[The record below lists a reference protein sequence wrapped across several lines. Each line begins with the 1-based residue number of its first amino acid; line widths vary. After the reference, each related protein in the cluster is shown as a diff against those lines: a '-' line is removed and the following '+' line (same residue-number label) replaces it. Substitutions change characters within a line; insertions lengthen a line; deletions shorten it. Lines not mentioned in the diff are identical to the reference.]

1 MTGAGLPS
9 VRARNSLGVR
19 PTRDTDSLRIALA
32 LVRAEWQEDDETW
45 AQLWAVADDQ
55 AEVARALTMLCREG
69 LEHLAAV
76 GGVSTG
82 EMFHRLAGKVIP
94 APELQAD
101 PSVRVAVAHA
111 ER

>member
-1 MTGAGLPS
+1 
-9 VRARNSLGVR
+9 VR

-32 LVRAEWQEDDETW
+32 LVRADWQDDEEAW
-45 AQLWAVADDQ
+45 AQLWAVADDP

-69 LEHLAAV
+69 LEHLALV

-82 EMFHRLAGKVIP
+82 EMFHRLAQKVIP
-94 APELQAD
+94 APEMATAVVLE
-101 PSVRVAVAHA
+101 PSVAHA